1 MRTSTVLHLT
11 ALLMV
16 ATALSLP
23 VAPTSAATS
32 VYAPMGTQVGLLFIT
47 PVNTSKIATGN
58 KVQFK
63 VAADVIVN
71 RYVVIRRG
79 TTMTGTVTRVQKPGM
94 YGQSAGMTISLLA
107 VTAVDRRPVN
117 LTDVI
122 ISSDTVKNRGGA
134 AGASVAGA
142 IILGPVGLL
151 AGALVRGGD
160 IQVPA
165 GTEVTQTTKTGA
177 TIRVS

>member
-1 MRTSTVLHLT
+1 MRTSAILHLT

-32 VYAPMGTQVGLLFIT
+32 VYAPMGTQVGLLFVT
-47 PVNTSKIATGN
+47 PVDTSKIATGN

-71 RYVVIRRG
+71 RYVIIRRG
-79 TTMTGTVTRVQKPGM
+79 TPMTGTVTNSQKPGM
-94 YGQSAGMTISLLA
+94 FGQSARVTIGLLTA
-107 VTAVDRRPVN
+107 TAVDRRPVT
-117 LTDVI
+117 LSDVI
-122 ISSDTVKNRGGA
+122 ISSDTVQNRGGA

-165 GTEVTQTTKTGA
+165 GTEVTQTTKTAA
-177 TIRVS
+177 TVRVP